1 MQRSALILA
10 GGKGTRL
17 GEREKALLTCDGRT
31 LLEKTIAVLSS
42 VVDEVII
49 SVRDH
54 KQQEAFSKYVRD
66 VRLLC
71 DVYQEKGPLGGMLE
85 GMREAS
91 GEYVFVV
98 ACDMPFIRSDVID
111 FLFNEAV
118 GHDAAIPVWNNRR
131 KEPLHSVYNRERFV
145 PAIEKSIQQD
155 EYRVMVAVSQ
165 LHDVKF
171 IDMDKIQFIDEKLVS
186 FSNINTP
193 ADLEQIIQRGD
204 NDYG

>member
-31 LLEKTIAVLSS
+31 LLDKTIEVLNS
-42 VVDEVII
+42 VVDEVIV

-54 KQQEAFSKYVRD
+54 RQQEAFSKYVRD

-71 DVYQEKGPLGGMLE
+71 DVHQGKGPLGGMLE

-98 ACDMPFIRSDVID
+98 ACDMPFIRSDVIG

-118 GHDAAIPVWNNRR
+118 GHDAAIPVWNNGR

-193 ADLEQIIQRGD
+193 ADLEQIIQRGA

>member
-31 LLEKTIAVLSS
+31 LLDKTIEVLNS
-42 VVDEVII
+42 VVDEVIV

-54 KQQEAFSKYVRD
+54 RQQEAFSKYVRD

-71 DVYQEKGPLGGMLE
+71 DVHQGKGPLGGMLE

-118 GHDAAIPVWNNRR
+118 GHDAAIPMWNNGR

-155 EYRVMVAVSQ
+155 EYRVMAAVSQ
-165 LHDVKF
+165 LHDIRF
-171 IDMDKIQFIDEKLVS
+171 ITMDRIQFIDEELVS
-186 FSNINTP
+186 FTNINTA
-193 ADLEQIIQRGD
+193 ADLEQIIQRGA